1 MNLLN
6 MLMGAMTSSSSI
18 EALSGKTGT
27 SSSVTSSLV
36 SAALPML
43 MQALTSNASSQ
54 DGAQSLLGALSQHT
68 STETMSSQIAN
79 ADTEDGNAIINH
91 ILGQNTGSVIQSL
104 SSQTG
109 ASESQ
114 VSSLLGNM
122 APAMMSGLSAA
133 TTSANT
139 SEASEG
145 GFDFTDLMGAF
156 GGAQASSTQS
166 ASQSGLGGLL
176 SGLFGGASQAAESSS
191 QVSEVS
197 ADDDGSSL
205 LSSLLGFM
213 K

>member
-145 GFDFTDLMGAF
+145 GFDFTDLLGAF
-156 GGAQASSTQS
+156 GGAQASNTQS

-176 SGLFGGASQAAESSS
+176 SGLFGGASQVAESSS
-191 QVSEVS
+191 TVSEVS